1 MYRTKVY
8 SIFLVLSEKNP
19 AHKPSN
25 VAAATNLFFSVY
37 VIGIA
42 CFDECF
48 LFYVLTGRHYFLQKS
63 IATLRAFPAAILLL
77 SLKEVF

>member
-1 MYRTKVY
+1 M
-8 SIFLVLSEKNP
+8 LS
-19 AHKPSN
+19 S
-25 VAAATNLFFSVY
+25 LY

-48 LFYVLTGRHYFLQKS
+48 LFYVITGRHYFLQKI
-63 IATLRAFPAAILLL
+63 IATLRAFPAAMLLL